1 MAQILLPELGEGIKS
16 VEISDV
22 SIKVGDNISIDDIL
36 IVVETDKA
44 SMEIPATEAGEVEN
58 VHVSAGDTLSPGEP
72 IVTLTGDVASTK
84 KNEEIIEE
92 VPTEVVQQ
100 EINETPPDSPVS
112 LPSTEA
118 STTTGGGST
127 SASPSVRRFARELGC
142 NLSDISGTGAKDRI
156 TKEDVE
162 NFIKEALQRPQ
173 TQNIIQEA
181 QLSPPPKPE
190 INFGQ
195 WGDVSRIK
203 LNKIKRVTGDRLQE
217 AWQTIPHVTQFD
229 KADITELDKIRKSL
243 KTMNIDPNIKVS
255 HLPFFMKAVVKILQT
270 MPEFNSSLSNDGKE
284 LILKSYINIGVA
296 VDTPNGLVVPVI
308 KNVNKK
314 SLKQLTREL
323 SQLSEKA
330 RLGKLLPAEMQ
341 GGCFTIS
348 SLGGVGGT
356 YFTPIINPPEVA
368 IMGISRMEIEPVFT
382 NKKFVP
388 RKMLPFSLSYDH
400 RVIDGVTAVKF
411 TRSFAAILEELNSL
425 S

>member
-1 MAQILLPELGEGIKS
+1 MAQILLPELGEGITS

-22 SIKVGDNISIDDIL
+22 SIKVGDNLSIDDIL

-44 SMEIPATEAGEVEN
+44 SMEIPCTEAGEVSI
-58 VHVSAGDTLSPGEP
+58 VHVSSGETLSPGEP
-72 IVTLTGDVASTK
+72 IVTLSGEASSIEKNVDVEESPV
-84 KNEEIIEE
+84 EVIQQEIIET
-92 VPTEVVQQ
+92 PQ
-100 EINETPPDSPVS
+100 TPPTSAEQS
-112 LPSTEA
+112 ESTRE
-118 STTTGGGST
+118 SNGGST

-142 NLSDISGTGAKDRI
+142 NLTDVSGTGPKGRI
-156 TKEDVE
+156 TKEDIE
-162 NFIKEALQRPQ
+162 NYIKMVLQQPPI
-173 TQNIIQEA
+173 QNIIQDVQA
-181 QLSPPPKPE
+181 ATPPKPE
-190 INFGQ
+190 IDFTQ
-195 WGDVSRIK
+195 WGDISRIK

-229 KADITELDKIRKSL
+229 KADITELEKIRKSL
-243 KTMNIDPNIKVS
+243 KALNRNKNIKVS
-255 HLPFFMKAVVKILQT
+255 HLPFFMKAIVKILQN

-284 LILKSYINIGVA
+284 LILKTYINIGVA

-308 KNVNKK
+308 KDVDKK
-314 SLKQLTREL
+314 SLKQLTIEL

-330 RLGKLLPAEMQ
+330 RLGKLLPTEMQ

-368 IMGISRMEIEPVFT
+368 ILGISRMMIEPVFT

-411 TRSFAAILEELNSL
+411 TRAFATILEDL
-425 S
+425 SILT

>member
-1 MAQILLPELGEGIKS
+1 MAQILLPELGEGITS

-22 SIKVGDNISIDDIL
+22 SIKVGDNLSIDDIL

-44 SMEIPATEAGEVEN
+44 SMEIPCTEAGEVSI
-58 VHVSAGDTLSPGEP
+58 VHVSSGETLSPGEP
-72 IVTLTGDVASTK
+72 IVTLSGEAASIEKNVDVEKSPV
-84 KNEEIIEE
+84 EVIQQEIIET
-92 VPTEVVQQ
+92 PQ
-100 EINETPPDSPVS
+100 TPPTSAEQS
-112 LPSTEA
+112 ESTRE
-118 STTTGGGST
+118 SNGGST
-127 SASPSVRRFARELGC
+127 LASPSVRRFARELGC
-142 NLSDISGTGAKDRI
+142 NLTDVSGTGPKGRI
-156 TKEDVE
+156 TKEDIE
-162 NFIKEALQRPQ
+162 NYIKMVLQQPPI
-173 TQNIIQEA
+173 QNIIQDVQA
-181 QLSPPPKPE
+181 ATPPKPE
-190 INFGQ
+190 IDFTQ
-195 WGDVSRIK
+195 WGDISRIK

-229 KADITELDKIRKSL
+229 KADITELEKIRKSL
-243 KTMNIDPNIKVS
+243 KALNRNKNIKVS
-255 HLPFFMKAVVKILQT
+255 HLPFFMKTIVKILQN

-284 LILKSYINIGVA
+284 LILKTYINIGVA

-308 KNVNKK
+308 KDVDKK
-314 SLKQLTREL
+314 SLKQLTIGL

-330 RLGKLLPAEMQ
+330 RLGKLLPTEMQ

-368 IMGISRMEIEPVFT
+368 ILGISRMMIESIFT

-411 TRSFAAILEELNSL
+411 TRAFATILKNL
-425 S
+425 SILT

>member
-1 MAQILLPELGEGIKS
+1 MAQILLPELGEGITS

-22 SIKVGDNISIDDIL
+22 SIKVGDNLSIDDIL

-44 SMEIPATEAGEVEN
+44 SMEIPCTEAGEVSI
-58 VHVSAGDTLSPGEP
+58 VHVSSGDTLSPGEP
-72 IVTLTGDVASTK
+72 IVTLSGEASSIEKNVDVEESPV
-84 KNEEIIEE
+84 EVIQQEIIET
-92 VPTEVVQQ
+92 PQ
-100 EINETPPDSPVS
+100 TPPTSAEQS
-112 LPSTEA
+112 ESTRE
-118 STTTGGGST
+118 SNGGST

-142 NLSDISGTGAKDRI
+142 NLTDVSGTGPKGRI
-156 TKEDVE
+156 TKEDIE
-162 NFIKEALQRPQ
+162 NYIKMVLQQPPI
-173 TQNIIQEA
+173 QNIIQDVQA
-181 QLSPPPKPE
+181 ATPPKPE
-190 INFGQ
+190 IDFTQ
-195 WGDVSRIK
+195 WGDISRIK

-229 KADITELDKIRKSL
+229 KADITKLDKIRKSL
-243 KTMNIDPNIKVS
+243 KALNRNKNIRVS
-255 HLPFFMKAVVKILQT
+255 HLPFFMKAIVKILQN

-284 LILKSYINIGVA
+284 LILKTYINIGVA

-308 KNVNKK
+308 KDVDKK
-314 SLKQLTREL
+314 SLKQLTIEL

-330 RLGKLLPAEMQ
+330 RLGKLLPTEMQ

-368 IMGISRMEIEPVFT
+368 ILGISRMMIEPIFT

-411 TRSFAAILEELNSL
+411 TRAFATILEDL
-425 S
+425 SILT

>member
-1 MAQILLPELGEGIKS
+1 MTQILLPELGEGITS
-16 VEISDV
+16 VEISDISV
-22 SIKVGDNISIDDIL
+22 KIGDNLSIDDIL
-36 IVVETDKA
+36 IVVETDKT
-44 SMEIPATEAGEVEN
+44 SMEIPTTEAGEVST
-58 VHVSAGDTLSPGEP
+58 VHISKGDTLSPGEP
-72 IVTLTGDVASTK
+72 IVTLSGETSLTET
-84 KNEEIIEE
+84 NEEVEE
-92 VPTEVVQQ
+92 PTTEVVQQ
-100 EINETPPDSPVS
+100 EVIETPTAPPVS
-112 LPSTEA
+112 SAQVETPTVG
-118 STTTGGGST
+118 GGGST

-142 NLSDISGTGAKDRI
+142 NLGNVSGTGPKDRI

-162 NFIKEALQRPQ
+162 NYIKEALQRPES
-173 TQNIIQEA
+173 QNIIQDIRPT
-181 QLSPPPKPE
+181 SPLRPE
-190 INFGQ
+190 INFSQ

-203 LNKIKRVTGDRLQE
+203 LNKIKRITGSRLQE
-217 AWQTIPHVTQFD
+217 GWQTIPHVTQFD

-243 KTMNIDPNIKVS
+243 KALNRDKNIKVS
-255 HLPFFMKAVVKILQT
+255 HLPFFMKAVVKILQM

-308 KNVNKK
+308 KDVNKK
-314 SLKQLTREL
+314 SLKQLTLEL
-323 SQLSEKA
+323 SQLSAKA

-348 SLGGVGGT
+348 SLGGVGGI

-368 IMGISRMEIEPVFT
+368 IMGISRMTIEPVFT
-382 NKKFVP
+382 NKKFLP

-411 TRSFAAILEELNSL
+411 TRAFATILEELNSL

>member
-1 MAQILLPELGEGIKS
+1 MENYIK
-16 VEISDV
+16 
-22 SIKVGDNISIDDIL
+22 K
-36 IVVETDKA
+36 
-44 SMEIPATEAGEVEN
+44 
-58 VHVSAGDTLSPGEP
+58 
-72 IVTLTGDVASTK
+72 
-84 KNEEIIEE
+84 
-92 VPTEVVQQ
+92 
-100 EINETPPDSPVS
+100 
-112 LPSTEA
+112 
-118 STTTGGGST
+118 
-127 SASPSVRRFARELGC
+127 
-142 NLSDISGTGAKDRI
+142 
-156 TKEDVE
+156 
-162 NFIKEALQRPQ
+162 ALQRPE
-173 TQNIIQEA
+173 TQNIIQED
-181 QLSPPPKPE
+181 QPTSPLKPE
-190 INFGQ
+190 INFSQ

-203 LNKIKRVTGDRLQE
+203 LNNIKHVTGDRLQE

-243 KTMNIDPNIKVS
+243 KAFNRNKNIKVS

-270 MPEFNSSLSNDGKE
+270 IPEFNSSLSNDGKE

-308 KNVNKK
+308 KDVNKK
-314 SLKQLTREL
+314 SLKQLTLEL
-323 SQLSEKA
+323 SELSEKA

-341 GGCFTIS
+341 GGSFTIS

-368 IMGISRMEIEPVFT
+368 IMGISRMIIEPVFT

-411 TRSFAAILEELNSL
+411 TRAFAAILEDLNAL

>member
-1 MAQILLPELGEGIKS
+1 MTQILLPELGEGITS
-16 VEISDV
+16 VEISDISV
-22 SIKVGDNISIDDIL
+22 KIGDNLSIDDIL
-36 IVVETDKA
+36 IVVETDKT
-44 SMEIPATEAGEVEN
+44 SMEIPTTEAGEVST
-58 VHVSAGDTLSPGEP
+58 VHISKGDTLSPGEP
-72 IVTLTGDVASTK
+72 IVTLSGETSLTET
-84 KNEEIIEE
+84 NEEVEE
-92 VPTEVVQQ
+92 PTTEVVQQ
-100 EINETPPDSPVS
+100 EVIETPTAPPVS
-112 LPSTEA
+112 SAQVETPTVG
-118 STTTGGGST
+118 GGGST

-142 NLSDISGTGAKDRI
+142 NLGDVSGTGPKDRI

-162 NFIKEALQRPQ
+162 NYIKEALQRPES
-173 TQNIIQEA
+173 QNIIQDIRPT
-181 QLSPPPKPE
+181 SPLKPE
-190 INFGQ
+190 INFSQ

-203 LNKIKRVTGDRLQE
+203 LNKIKRITGSRLQE
-217 AWQTIPHVTQFD
+217 GWQTIPHVTQFD

-243 KTMNIDPNIKVS
+243 KALNRDKNIKVS
-255 HLPFFMKAVVKILQT
+255 HLPFFMKAVVKILQM

-308 KNVNKK
+308 KDVNKK
-314 SLKQLTREL
+314 SLKQLTLEL
-323 SQLSEKA
+323 SQLSAKA

-348 SLGGVGGT
+348 SLGGVGGI

-368 IMGISRMEIEPVFT
+368 IMGISRMTIEPVFT
-382 NKKFVP
+382 NKKFLP

-411 TRSFAAILEELNSL
+411 TRAFATILEELNSL

>member
-1 MAQILLPELGEGIKS
+1 MAQILLPELGEGITS

-22 SIKVGDNISIDDIL
+22 SVKVGDNLSIDDIL
-36 IVVETDKA
+36 IVVETDKT
-44 SMEIPATEAGEVEN
+44 SMEIPTTEAGQVSI
-58 VHVSAGDTLSPGEP
+58 VHISTGGSLSPGEP
-72 IVTLTGDVASTK
+72 IVTLSGEASSAETNK
-84 KNEEIIEE
+84 KVEE
-92 VPTEVVQQ
+92 PSAEVVQQ
-100 EINETPPDSPVS
+100 EIIETPTAPPVS
-112 LPSTEA
+112 SAQVETPTVG
-118 STTTGGGST
+118 GGGST

-142 NLSDISGTGAKDRI
+142 NLDVVSGTGPKGRI

-162 NFIKEALQRPQ
+162 NYIKEALQRPQ
-173 TQNIIQEA
+173 IKNIIQEV
-181 QLSPPPKPE
+181 QPTPPPKPE
-190 INFGQ
+190 IDFTK
-195 WGDVSRIK
+195 WGSVSQLK
-203 LNKIKRVTGDRLQE
+203 LNKIKRVTGERLQE

-229 KADITELDKIRKSL
+229 KADITELDKIRTSL
-243 KTMNIDPNIKVS
+243 KTINKDKNIKVS
-255 HLPFFMKAVVKILQT
+255 HLPFFMKAVVKILQI

-308 KNVNKK
+308 KDVNKK
-314 SLKQLTREL
+314 SLKQLTLEL
-323 SQLSEKA
+323 SELSEKA

-368 IMGISRMEIEPVFT
+368 IMGISRIIIEPVFT
-382 NKKFVP
+382 DKKFLP

-411 TRSFAAILEELNSL
+411 TRAFSTILEELNSL

>member
-1 MAQILLPELGEGIKS
+1 MAQILLPELGEGITS

-22 SIKVGDNISIDDIL
+22 SIKVGDNLSIDDIL

-44 SMEIPATEAGEVEN
+44 SMEIPCTEAGEVSI
-58 VHVSAGDTLSPGEP
+58 VHVSSGDTLSPGEP
-72 IVTLTGDVASTK
+72 IVTLSGEASSIEKNVDVEESPV
-84 KNEEIIEE
+84 EVIQQEIIET
-92 VPTEVVQQ
+92 PQ
-100 EINETPPDSPVS
+100 TPPTSAEQS
-112 LPSTEA
+112 ESTRE
-118 STTTGGGST
+118 SNGVST

-142 NLSDISGTGAKDRI
+142 NLTDVSGTGPKGRI
-156 TKEDVE
+156 TKEDIE
-162 NFIKEALQRPQ
+162 NYIKMVLQQPPI
-173 TQNIIQEA
+173 QNIIQDVQA
-181 QLSPPPKPE
+181 ATPPKPE
-190 INFGQ
+190 IDFTQ
-195 WGDVSRIK
+195 WGDISRIK

-229 KADITELDKIRKSL
+229 KADITELEKIRKSL
-243 KTMNIDPNIKVS
+243 KALNRNKNIKVS
-255 HLPFFMKAVVKILQT
+255 HLPFFMKAIVKILQN

-284 LILKSYINIGVA
+284 LILKTYINIGVA

-308 KNVNKK
+308 KDVDKK
-314 SLKQLTREL
+314 SLKQLTIEL

-330 RLGKLLPAEMQ
+330 RLGKLLPTEMQ

-368 IMGISRMEIEPVFT
+368 IMGISRMMIEPVFT
-382 NKKFVP
+382 NRKFVP

-411 TRSFAAILEELNSL
+411 TRAFATILEDL
-425 S
+425 SILA

>member
-1 MAQILLPELGEGIKS
+1 MAQILLPELGEGITS

-22 SIKVGDNISIDDIL
+22 SIKVGDNLSIDDIL

-44 SMEIPATEAGEVEN
+44 SMEIPCTEAGEVSI
-58 VHVSAGDTLSPGEP
+58 VHVSSGDTLSPGEP
-72 IVTLTGDVASTK
+72 IVTLSGKASSIEKNVDVEESPV
-84 KNEEIIEE
+84 EVIQQEIIET
-92 VPTEVVQQ
+92 PQ
-100 EINETPPDSPVS
+100 TPPTSAEQSKSTRDSN
-112 LPSTEA
+112 
-118 STTTGGGST
+118 GGST

-142 NLSDISGTGAKDRI
+142 NLTDVSGTGPKGRI
-156 TKEDVE
+156 TKEDIE
-162 NFIKEALQRPQ
+162 NYIKMVLQQPPI
-173 TQNIIQEA
+173 QNIIQDVQA
-181 QLSPPPKPE
+181 ATPPKPE
-190 INFGQ
+190 IDFTQ
-195 WGDVSRIK
+195 WGDISRIK

-229 KADITELDKIRKSL
+229 KADITELEKIRKSL
-243 KTMNIDPNIKVS
+243 KALNRNKNIKVS
-255 HLPFFMKAVVKILQT
+255 HLPFFMKAIVKILQN

-284 LILKSYINIGVA
+284 LILKTYINIGVA
-296 VDTPNGLVVPVI
+296 VDTPNGLVVPII
-308 KNVNKK
+308 KDVDKK
-314 SLKQLTREL
+314 SLKQLTIEL

-330 RLGKLLPAEMQ
+330 RLGKLLPTEMQ

-368 IMGISRMEIEPVFT
+368 ILGISRMMIEPVFT

-411 TRSFAAILEELNSL
+411 TRAFATILEDL
-425 S
+425 SILT

>member
-1 MAQILLPELGEGIKS
+1 MTQILLPELGEGITS

-22 SIKVGDNISIDDIL
+22 SVKVGDNLSIDDIL
-36 IVVETDKA
+36 IVVETDKT
-44 SMEIPATEAGEVEN
+44 SMEIPTTEAGQVSI
-58 VHVSAGDTLSPGEP
+58 VHISTGGSLSPGEP
-72 IVTLTGDVASTK
+72 IVTLSGEASSTETNK
-84 KNEEIIEE
+84 KVEE
-92 VPTEVVQQ
+92 PSTEVVQQ
-100 EINETPPDSPVS
+100 EVIEMPTAPPVSSAQVETPTVG
-112 LPSTEA
+112 
-118 STTTGGGST
+118 GGGST

-142 NLSDISGTGAKDRI
+142 NLDVVSGTGPKGRI

-162 NFIKEALQRPQ
+162 NYIKEALQRPQ
-173 TQNIIQEA
+173 IKNIIQEV
-181 QLSPPPKPE
+181 QPTPPPKPE
-190 INFGQ
+190 IDFTK
-195 WGDVSRIK
+195 WGSVSQLK
-203 LNKIKRVTGDRLQE
+203 LNKIKRVTGERLQE

-229 KADITELDKIRKSL
+229 KADITELDKIRTSL
-243 KTMNIDPNIKVS
+243 KTINKDKNIKVS
-255 HLPFFMKAVVKILQT
+255 HLPFFMKAVVKILQI

-308 KNVNKK
+308 KDVNKK
-314 SLKQLTREL
+314 SLKQLTLEL
-323 SQLSEKA
+323 SELSEKA

-368 IMGISRMEIEPVFT
+368 IMGISRIIIEPVFT
-382 NKKFVP
+382 DKKFLP

-411 TRSFAAILEELNSL
+411 TRAFATILEELNSL

>member
-1 MAQILLPELGEGIKS
+1 MTQILLPELGEGITS
-16 VEISDV
+16 VEISDISV
-22 SIKVGDNISIDDIL
+22 KIGDNLSIDDIL
-36 IVVETDKA
+36 IVVETDKT
-44 SMEIPATEAGEVEN
+44 SMEIPTTEAGEVST
-58 VHVSAGDTLSPGEP
+58 VHISKGDTLSPGEP
-72 IVTLTGDVASTK
+72 IVTLSGETSLTET
-84 KNEEIIEE
+84 NEEVEE
-92 VPTEVVQQ
+92 PTTEVVQQ
-100 EINETPPDSPVS
+100 EVIETPTAPPVS
-112 LPSTEA
+112 SAQVETPTVG
-118 STTTGGGST
+118 GGGST

-142 NLSDISGTGAKDRI
+142 NLGDVSGTGPKDRI

-162 NFIKEALQRPQ
+162 NYIKEALQRPES
-173 TQNIIQEA
+173 QNIIQDIRPT
-181 QLSPPPKPE
+181 SPLKPE
-190 INFGQ
+190 INFSQ

-203 LNKIKRVTGDRLQE
+203 LNKIKRITGSRLQE
-217 AWQTIPHVTQFD
+217 GWQTIPHVTQFD

-243 KTMNIDPNIKVS
+243 KALNRDKNIKVS
-255 HLPFFMKAVVKILQT
+255 HLPFFMKAVVKILQM

-308 KNVNKK
+308 KDVNKK
-314 SLKQLTREL
+314 SLKQLTLEL
-323 SQLSEKA
+323 SKLSEKA

-348 SLGGVGGT
+348 SLGGVGGI

-368 IMGISRMEIEPVFT
+368 IMGISRMTIEPVFT
-382 NKKFVP
+382 NKKFLP

-411 TRSFAAILEELNSL
+411 TRAFATILEELNSL

>member
-1 MAQILLPELGEGIKS
+1 MAQILLPELGEGITS

-22 SIKVGDNISIDDIL
+22 SIKVGDNLSIDDIL

-44 SMEIPATEAGEVEN
+44 SMEIPCTEAGEVSI
-58 VHVSAGDTLSPGEP
+58 VHVSSGDTLSPGEP
-72 IVTLTGDVASTK
+72 IVTLSGEASSIEKNVDVEESPV
-84 KNEEIIEE
+84 EVIQQEIIET
-92 VPTEVVQQ
+92 PQ
-100 EINETPPDSPVS
+100 TPPTSAEQS
-112 LPSTEA
+112 ESTRE
-118 STTTGGGST
+118 SNGGST

-142 NLSDISGTGAKDRI
+142 NLTDVSGTGPKGRI
-156 TKEDVE
+156 TKEDIE
-162 NFIKEALQRPQ
+162 NYIKMVLQQPP
-173 TQNIIQEA
+173 TQNIIQDVQA
-181 QLSPPPKPE
+181 ATPPKPE
-190 INFGQ
+190 IDFTQ
-195 WGDVSRIK
+195 WGDISRVK
-203 LNKIKRVTGDRLQE
+203 LNKIKRVTGERLQE

-243 KTMNIDPNIKVS
+243 KALNRNKNIKVS
-255 HLPFFMKAVVKILQT
+255 HLPFFMKAIVKILQN

-284 LILKSYINIGVA
+284 LILKTYINIGVA

-308 KNVNKK
+308 KDVDKK
-314 SLKQLTREL
+314 SLKQLTIEL

-330 RLGKLLPAEMQ
+330 RLGKLLPTEMQ

-368 IMGISRMEIEPVFT
+368 ILGISRMMIEPVFT

-411 TRSFAAILEELNSL
+411 TRAFATILEDL
-425 S
+425 SILT

>member
-1 MAQILLPELGEGIKS
+1 MAQILLPELGEGISS

-22 SIKVGDNISIDDIL
+22 SVKVGDNISVDDIL

-44 SMEIPATEAGEVEN
+44 SMEIPATEAGEISI
-58 VHVSAGDTLSPGEP
+58 VHITTGDTLSPGEA
-72 IVTLTGDVASTK
+72 IVTLTGEATITETNDDT
-84 KNEEIIEE
+84 EEP
-92 VPTEVVQQ
+92 PTEVVQK
-100 EINETPPDSPVS
+100 EATETPQVPPVSTEPIESPV
-112 LPSTEA
+112 LA
-118 STTTGGGST
+118 NAGST

-142 NLSDISGTGAKDRI
+142 NLSDVSGTGIKGRI

-162 NFIKEALQRPQ
+162 SYIKKALQQPQ
-173 TQNIIQEA
+173 TQNIIQEVQSTPA
-181 QLSPPPKPE
+181 QKPE
-190 INFGQ
+190 IDFTQ
-195 WGDVSRIK
+195 WGGVSRIK

-243 KTMNIDPNIKVS
+243 KAMNTDKNIKVS

-284 LILKSYINIGVA
+284 LILKSFINIGVA

-308 KNVNKK
+308 KDVDKK
-314 SLKQLTREL
+314 SLKQLTLEL
-323 SQLSEKA
+323 SKISEKA

-368 IMGISRMEIEPVFT
+368 IMGISRMMIEPVFI

-411 TRSFAAILEELNSL
+411 TRAFATILEDLNSL
-425 S
+425 T

>member
-1 MAQILLPELGEGIKS
+1 MAQILLPELGEGITS

-22 SIKVGDNISIDDIL
+22 SIKVGDNLSIDDIL

-44 SMEIPATEAGEVEN
+44 SMEIPCTEAGEVSI
-58 VHVSAGDTLSPGEP
+58 VHVSSGDTLSPGEP
-72 IVTLTGDVASTK
+72 IVTLSGEASSIEKNVDVEESPV
-84 KNEEIIEE
+84 EVIQQEIIET
-92 VPTEVVQQ
+92 PQ
-100 EINETPPDSPVS
+100 TPPTSAEQS
-112 LPSTEA
+112 ESTRE
-118 STTTGGGST
+118 SNGGST

-142 NLSDISGTGAKDRI
+142 NLTDVSGTGPKGRI
-156 TKEDVE
+156 TKEDIE
-162 NFIKEALQRPQ
+162 NYIKMVLQQPP
-173 TQNIIQEA
+173 TQNIIQDVQA
-181 QLSPPPKPE
+181 ATPPKSE
-190 INFGQ
+190 IDFTQ
-195 WGDVSRIK
+195 WGDISRIK

-229 KADITELDKIRKSL
+229 KADITKLDKIRKSL
-243 KTMNIDPNIKVS
+243 KALNRNKNIRVS
-255 HLPFFMKAVVKILQT
+255 HLPFFMKAIVKILQN

-284 LILKSYINIGVA
+284 LILKTYINIGVA

-308 KNVNKK
+308 KDVDKK
-314 SLKQLTREL
+314 SLKQLTIEL

-330 RLGKLLPAEMQ
+330 RLGKLLPTEMQ

-368 IMGISRMEIEPVFT
+368 ILGISRMMIEPIFT

-411 TRSFAAILEELNSL
+411 TRAFATILEDL
-425 S
+425 SILT

>member
-1 MAQILLPELGEGIKS
+1 MVREDLQP
-16 VEISDV
+16 
-22 SIKVGDNISIDDIL
+22 
-36 IVVETDKA
+36 
-44 SMEIPATEAGEVEN
+44 
-58 VHVSAGDTLSPGEP
+58 
-72 IVTLTGDVASTK
+72 TK
-84 KNEEIIEE
+84 
-92 VPTEVVQQ
+92 VVQQ
-100 EINETPPDSPVS
+100 EVIETPPTPPVS
-112 LPSTEA
+112 SAQVEA
-118 STTTGGGST
+118 PTGGGGDST

-142 NLSDISGTGAKDRI
+142 NLRLVSGTGPKDRI

-162 NFIKEALQRPQ
+162 NYIKEALQQPQ
-173 TQNIIQEA
+173 TQNIIQEV
-181 QLSPPPKPE
+181 QPSLQQKPE
-190 INFGQ
+190 IDFTK

-203 LNKIKRVTGDRLQE
+203 LNKIKRVTGERLQE

-243 KTMNIDPNIKVS
+243 KALNKNKNIKVS
-255 HLPFFMKAVVKILQT
+255 HLPFFMKAIVKNLQM

-308 KNVNKK
+308 KDVDKK
-314 SLKQLTREL
+314 SIKQLTLEL

-330 RLGKLLPAEMQ
+330 RLGKLLSAEMQ

-368 IMGISRMEIEPVFT
+368 IMGISRMAIEPIFS

-400 RVIDGVTAVKF
+400 RVIDGLTAIKF
-411 TRSFAAILEELNSL
+411 TRAFATILENLNSL

>member
-1 MAQILLPELGEGIKS
+1 MAQILLPELGEGITS

-22 SIKVGDNISIDDIL
+22 SIKVGDNLSIDDIL

-44 SMEIPATEAGEVEN
+44 SMEIPCTEAGEVSI
-58 VHVSAGDTLSPGEP
+58 VHVSSGDTLSPGEP
-72 IVTLTGDVASTK
+72 IVTLSGEASSIEKNVDVEESPV
-84 KNEEIIEE
+84 EVIQQEIIET
-92 VPTEVVQQ
+92 PQ
-100 EINETPPDSPVS
+100 TPPTSAEQS
-112 LPSTEA
+112 ESTRE
-118 STTTGGGST
+118 SNGGST

-142 NLSDISGTGAKDRI
+142 NLTDVSGTGPKGRI
-156 TKEDVE
+156 TKEDIE
-162 NFIKEALQRPQ
+162 NYIKMVLQQPPI
-173 TQNIIQEA
+173 QNIIQDVQA
-181 QLSPPPKPE
+181 ATPPKPE
-190 INFGQ
+190 IDFTQ
-195 WGDVSRIK
+195 WGDISRIK

-229 KADITELDKIRKSL
+229 KADITKLDKIRKSL
-243 KTMNIDPNIKVS
+243 KALNRNKNIRVS
-255 HLPFFMKAVVKILQT
+255 HLPFFMKAIVKILQN

-284 LILKSYINIGVA
+284 LILKTYINIGVA

-308 KNVNKK
+308 KDVDKK
-314 SLKQLTREL
+314 SLKQLTIEL

-330 RLGKLLPAEMQ
+330 RLGKLLPTEMQ

-368 IMGISRMEIEPVFT
+368 IMGISRMMIEPIFT

-411 TRSFAAILEELNSL
+411 TRAFATILEDL
-425 S
+425 SILT

>member
-1 MAQILLPELGEGIKS
+1 MAQILLPELGEGITS

-22 SIKVGDNISIDDIL
+22 SIKVGDNLSIDDIL

-44 SMEIPATEAGEVEN
+44 SMEIPCTEAGEVSI
-58 VHVSAGDTLSPGEP
+58 VHVSSGDTLSPGEP
-72 IVTLTGDVASTK
+72 IVTLSGEASSIEKNVDVEESPV
-84 KNEEIIEE
+84 EVIQQEIIET
-92 VPTEVVQQ
+92 PQ
-100 EINETPPDSPVS
+100 TPPT
-112 LPSTEA
+112 STEQSE
-118 STTTGGGST
+118 STRESNGGST

-142 NLSDISGTGAKDRI
+142 NLTDISGTGPKGRI
-156 TKEDVE
+156 TKEDIE
-162 NFIKEALQRPQ
+162 NYIKMVLQQPPI
-173 TQNIIQEA
+173 QNIIQDVQA
-181 QLSPPPKPE
+181 ATPPKPE
-190 INFGQ
+190 IDFTQ
-195 WGDVSRIK
+195 WGDISRIK

-229 KADITELDKIRKSL
+229 KADITELDKIQKSL
-243 KTMNIDPNIKVS
+243 KALNRNKNIKVS
-255 HLPFFMKAVVKILQT
+255 HLPFFMKAIVKILQN

-284 LILKSYINIGVA
+284 LILKTYINIGVA

-308 KNVNKK
+308 KDVDKK
-314 SLKQLTREL
+314 SLKQLSIEL

-330 RLGKLLPAEMQ
+330 RLGKLLPTEMQ

-368 IMGISRMEIEPVFT
+368 ILGISRMMIEPVFT

-411 TRSFAAILEELNSL
+411 TRAFATILEDL
-425 S
+425 SILT

>member
-1 MAQILLPELGEGIKS
+1 MAQILLPELGEGITS

-22 SIKVGDNISIDDIL
+22 SIKVGDNLSIDDIL

-44 SMEIPATEAGEVEN
+44 SMEIPCTEAGEVSI
-58 VHVSAGDTLSPGEP
+58 VHVSSGDTLSPGEP
-72 IVTLTGDVASTK
+72 IVTLSGEASSIEKNVDVEESPV
-84 KNEEIIEE
+84 EVIQQEIIET
-92 VPTEVVQQ
+92 PQ
-100 EINETPPDSPVS
+100 TPPTSAEQS
-112 LPSTEA
+112 ESTRE
-118 STTTGGGST
+118 SNGGST

-142 NLSDISGTGAKDRI
+142 NLTDVSGTGPKGRI
-156 TKEDVE
+156 TKEDIE
-162 NFIKEALQRPQ
+162 NYIKMVLQQPPI
-173 TQNIIQEA
+173 QNIIQDVQA
-181 QLSPPPKPE
+181 ATPPKPE
-190 INFGQ
+190 IDFTQ
-195 WGDVSRIK
+195 WGDISRIK

-229 KADITELDKIRKSL
+229 KADITKLDKIRKSL
-243 KTMNIDPNIKVS
+243 KALNRNKNIRVS
-255 HLPFFMKAVVKILQT
+255 HLPFFMKAIVKILQN

-284 LILKSYINIGVA
+284 LILKTYINIGVA

-308 KNVNKK
+308 KDVDKK
-314 SLKQLTREL
+314 SLKQLTIEL

-330 RLGKLLPAEMQ
+330 RLGKLLPTEMQ

-356 YFTPIINPPEVA
+356 YFTPIINPAEVA
-368 IMGISRMEIEPVFT
+368 ILGISRMMIEPIFT

-411 TRSFAAILEELNSL
+411 TRAFATILEDL
-425 S
+425 SILT

>member
-1 MAQILLPELGEGIKS
+1 MTQILLPELGEGITS
-16 VEISDV
+16 VEISDITV
-22 SIKVGDNISIDDIL
+22 KVGDNISIDDIL

-44 SMEIPATEAGEVEN
+44 SMEIPTTEAGEVST
-58 VHVSAGDTLSPGEP
+58 VHVLKGDTINPGEA
-72 IVTLTGDVASTK
+72 IITISEKGDTAEIDK
-84 KNEEIIEE
+84 KVIKDITDDIIPEEAVERPNEKSDISES
-92 VPTEVVQQ
+92 
-100 EINETPPDSPVS
+100 INPS
-112 LPSTEA
+112 LNKSGI
-118 STTTGGGST
+118 SK

-142 NLSDISGTGAKDRI
+142 NLEDILGTGSKGRI

-162 NFIKEALQRPQ
+162 NYIKAILQRPA
-173 TQNIIQEA
+173 TQNTIPETA
-181 QLSPPPKPE
+181 PAPPLKPE
-190 INFGQ
+190 IDFAQ
-195 WGDVSRIK
+195 WGDVSRVK
-203 LNKIKRVTGDRLQE
+203 LNKIKLITGSRLQE
-217 AWQTIPHVTQFD
+217 AWQNIPHVSQFD

-243 KTMNIDPNIKVS
+243 KTLNRDKNIKVS

-284 LILKSYINIGVA
+284 LIVKSYFNIGVA
-296 VDTPNGLVVPVI
+296 VDTPNGLLVPVI
-308 KNVNKK
+308 KDVNTK
-314 SLKQLTREL
+314 SLKQLTLEL
-323 SQLSEKA
+323 SELSERA
-330 RLGKLLPAEMQ
+330 RLGKLLPMELQ

-368 IMGISRMEIEPVFT
+368 IMGISRMIIEPVFT

-411 TRSFAAILEELNSL
+411 TRAFASILENLNTL

>member
-1 MAQILLPELGEGIKS
+1 MAQILLPELGEGITS

-22 SIKVGDNISIDDIL
+22 SIKVGDNLSIDDIL

-44 SMEIPATEAGEVEN
+44 SMEIPCTEAGEVSI
-58 VHVSAGDTLSPGEP
+58 VHVSSGDTLSPGEP
-72 IVTLTGDVASTK
+72 IVTLSGEASSIEKNVDVEESPV
-84 KNEEIIEE
+84 EVIQQEIIET
-92 VPTEVVQQ
+92 PQ
-100 EINETPPDSPVS
+100 TPPTSAEQS
-112 LPSTEA
+112 ESTRE
-118 STTTGGGST
+118 SNGGST

-142 NLSDISGTGAKDRI
+142 NLTDVSGTGPKGRI
-156 TKEDVE
+156 TKEDIE
-162 NFIKEALQRPQ
+162 NYIKMVLQQPPI
-173 TQNIIQEA
+173 QNIIQDVQA
-181 QLSPPPKPE
+181 ATPPKPE
-190 INFGQ
+190 IDFTQ
-195 WGDVSRIK
+195 WGDISRIK

-243 KTMNIDPNIKVS
+243 KALNRNKNIKVS
-255 HLPFFMKAVVKILQT
+255 HLPFFMKAIVKILQN

-284 LILKSYINIGVA
+284 LILKTYINIGVA

-308 KNVNKK
+308 KDVDKK
-314 SLKQLTREL
+314 SLKQLTIEL

-330 RLGKLLPAEMQ
+330 RLGKLLPTEMQ

-368 IMGISRMEIEPVFT
+368 ILGISRMMIEPVFT

-411 TRSFAAILEELNSL
+411 TRAFATILEDL
-425 S
+425 SILT

>member
-1 MAQILLPELGEGIKS
+1 MSQILLPELGEGIAS

-22 SIKVGDNISIDDIL
+22 TVKVGDNISIDDIL
-36 IVVETDKA
+36 IVVETDKT
-44 SMEIPATEAGEVEN
+44 SMEIPTTEAGEVSI
-58 VHVSAGDTLSPGEP
+58 VHISTGDSLSPGEP
-72 IVTLTGDVASTK
+72 IVTLSREASSTET
-84 KNEEIIEE
+84 NEEVEE
-92 VPTEVVQQ
+92 PSTEVVQQ
-100 EINETPPDSPVS
+100 EHIETPTDPPILSAQLETPTVG
-112 LPSTEA
+112 
-118 STTTGGGST
+118 GGGST

-142 NLSDISGTGAKDRI
+142 NLDVVSGTGPKGRI

-162 NFIKEALQRPQ
+162 NYIKEALQRPQ
-173 TQNIIQEA
+173 IRNIIQEV
-181 QLSPPPKPE
+181 QPTPPPKPD
-190 INFGQ
+190 IDFTK
-195 WGDVSRIK
+195 WGSVSQIK
-203 LNKIKRVTGDRLQE
+203 LNKIKRVTGERLQE

-243 KTMNIDPNIKVS
+243 KAINKDKNIKVS
-255 HLPFFMKAVVKILQT
+255 HLPFFMKAVVKILQM

-308 KNVNKK
+308 KDVDKK
-314 SLKQLTREL
+314 SIKQLTLEL

-330 RLGKLLPAEMQ
+330 RLRKLLPTEMQ

-368 IMGISRMEIEPVFT
+368 IMGISRMTIEPVFT
-382 NKKFVP
+382 NKKFLP

-411 TRSFAAILEELNSL
+411 TRAFATILEEVNSL

>member
-1 MAQILLPELGEGIKS
+1 MAQILLPELGEGITS

-22 SIKVGDNISIDDIL
+22 SIKVGDNLSIDDIL

-44 SMEIPATEAGEVEN
+44 SMEIPCTEAGEVSI
-58 VHVSAGDTLSPGEP
+58 VHVSSGDTLSPGEP
-72 IVTLTGDVASTK
+72 IVTLSGEASSIEKNVDVEESPV
-84 KNEEIIEE
+84 EVIQQEIIET
-92 VPTEVVQQ
+92 PQ
-100 EINETPPDSPVS
+100 TPPTSAEQS
-112 LPSTEA
+112 ESTRE
-118 STTTGGGST
+118 SNGGST

-142 NLSDISGTGAKDRI
+142 NLTDVSGTGPKGRI
-156 TKEDVE
+156 TKEDIE
-162 NFIKEALQRPQ
+162 NYIKMVLQQPPI
-173 TQNIIQEA
+173 QNIIQDVQA
-181 QLSPPPKPE
+181 ATPPKPE
-190 INFGQ
+190 IDFTQ
-195 WGDVSRIK
+195 WGDISRIK

-243 KTMNIDPNIKVS
+243 KALNRNKNIRVS
-255 HLPFFMKAVVKILQT
+255 HLPFFMKAIVKILQN

-284 LILKSYINIGVA
+284 LILKTYINIGVA

-308 KNVNKK
+308 KDVDKK
-314 SLKQLTREL
+314 SLKQLTIEL

-330 RLGKLLPAEMQ
+330 RLGKLLPTEMQ

-368 IMGISRMEIEPVFT
+368 ILGISRMMIEPIFT

-411 TRSFAAILEELNSL
+411 TRAFATILEDL
-425 S
+425 SILT

>member
-1 MAQILLPELGEGIKS
+1 MAQILLPELGEGITS

-22 SIKVGDNISIDDIL
+22 SIKVGDNLSIDDIL

-44 SMEIPATEAGEVEN
+44 SMEIPCTEAGEVSI
-58 VHVSAGDTLSPGEP
+58 VHVSSGDTLSPGEP
-72 IVTLTGDVASTK
+72 IVTLSGEASSIEKNVDVEESPV
-84 KNEEIIEE
+84 EVIQQEIIET
-92 VPTEVVQQ
+92 PQ
-100 EINETPPDSPVS
+100 TPPTSAEQSESTRDSN
-112 LPSTEA
+112 
-118 STTTGGGST
+118 GGST

-142 NLSDISGTGAKDRI
+142 NLTDVSGTGPKGRI
-156 TKEDVE
+156 TKEDIE
-162 NFIKEALQRPQ
+162 NYIKMVLQQPPI
-173 TQNIIQEA
+173 QNIIQDVQA
-181 QLSPPPKPE
+181 ATPPKPE
-190 INFGQ
+190 IDFTQ
-195 WGDVSRIK
+195 WGDISRIK

-243 KTMNIDPNIKVS
+243 KALNRNKNIKVS
-255 HLPFFMKAVVKILQT
+255 HLPFFMKAIVKILQN

-284 LILKSYINIGVA
+284 LILKTYINIGVA

-308 KNVNKK
+308 KDVDKK
-314 SLKQLTREL
+314 SLKQLTIEL

-330 RLGKLLPAEMQ
+330 RLGKLLPTEMQ

-368 IMGISRMEIEPVFT
+368 IMGISRMMIEPVFT

-411 TRSFAAILEELNSL
+411 TRAFATILEDL
-425 S
+425 SILT

>member
-1 MAQILLPELGEGIKS
+1 MAQILLPELGEGITS

-22 SIKVGDNISIDDIL
+22 SIKVGDNLSIDDIL

-44 SMEIPATEAGEVEN
+44 SMEIPCTEAGEVSI
-58 VHVSAGDTLSPGEP
+58 VHVSSGDTLSPGEP
-72 IVTLTGDVASTK
+72 IVTLSGEASSIEKNVDVEESPV
-84 KNEEIIEE
+84 EVIQQEIIET
-92 VPTEVVQQ
+92 PQ
-100 EINETPPDSPVS
+100 TPPTSAEQS
-112 LPSTEA
+112 ESTRE
-118 STTTGGGST
+118 SNGGST

-142 NLSDISGTGAKDRI
+142 NLTDVSGTGPKGRI
-156 TKEDVE
+156 TKEDIE
-162 NFIKEALQRPQ
+162 NYIKMVLQQPPI
-173 TQNIIQEA
+173 QNIIQDVQA
-181 QLSPPPKPE
+181 ATPPKPE
-190 INFGQ
+190 IDFTQ
-195 WGDVSRIK
+195 WGDISRIK

-229 KADITELDKIRKSL
+229 KADITELEKIRKSL
-243 KTMNIDPNIKVS
+243 KALNRNKNIKVS
-255 HLPFFMKAVVKILQT
+255 HLPFFMKAIVKILQN

-284 LILKSYINIGVA
+284 LILKTYINIGVA

-308 KNVNKK
+308 KDVDKK
-314 SLKQLTREL
+314 SLKQLTIEL

-330 RLGKLLPAEMQ
+330 RLGKLLPTEMQ

-368 IMGISRMEIEPVFT
+368 ILGISRMMIEPVFT

-411 TRSFAAILEELNSL
+411 TRAFATILEDL
-425 S
+425 SILT

>member
-1 MAQILLPELGEGIKS
+1 MAQILLPELGEGITS

-22 SIKVGDNISIDDIL
+22 SIKVGDNLSIDDIL

-44 SMEIPATEAGEVEN
+44 SMEIPCTEAGEVSI
-58 VHVSAGDTLSPGEP
+58 VHVSSGDTLSPGEP
-72 IVTLTGDVASTK
+72 IVTLSGEASSIEKNVDVEESPV
-84 KNEEIIEE
+84 EVIQQEIIET
-92 VPTEVVQQ
+92 PQ
-100 EINETPPDSPVS
+100 TPPTSAEQS
-112 LPSTEA
+112 ESTRE
-118 STTTGGGST
+118 SNGGST

-142 NLSDISGTGAKDRI
+142 NLTNVSGTGPKGRV
-156 TKEDVE
+156 TKED
-162 NFIKEALQRPQ
+162 IKNYIKIVLQQPPI
-173 TQNIIQEA
+173 QNIIQDVQA
-181 QLSPPPKPE
+181 ATPPKPE
-190 INFGQ
+190 IDFTQ
-195 WGDVSRIK
+195 WGDISRIK

-243 KTMNIDPNIKVS
+243 KALNRNKNIKVS
-255 HLPFFMKAVVKILQT
+255 HLPFFMKAIVKILQN

-284 LILKSYINIGVA
+284 LILKTYINIGVA

-308 KNVNKK
+308 KDVDKK
-314 SLKQLTREL
+314 SLKQLTIEL

-330 RLGKLLPAEMQ
+330 RLGKLLPTEMQ

-368 IMGISRMEIEPVFT
+368 ILGISRMMIEPIFT

-411 TRSFAAILEELNSL
+411 TRAFATILEDL
-425 S
+425 SILT

>member
-1 MAQILLPELGEGIKS
+1 MAQILLPELGEGITS

-22 SIKVGDNISIDDIL
+22 SIKVGDNLSIDDIL

-44 SMEIPATEAGEVEN
+44 SMEIPCTEAGEVSI
-58 VHVSAGDTLSPGEP
+58 VHVSSGETLSPGEP
-72 IVTLTGDVASTK
+72 IVTLSGEASSIEKNVDVEESPV
-84 KNEEIIEE
+84 EVIQQEIIET
-92 VPTEVVQQ
+92 PQ
-100 EINETPPDSPVS
+100 TPPTSAEQS
-112 LPSTEA
+112 ESTRE
-118 STTTGGGST
+118 SNGSST

-142 NLSDISGTGAKDRI
+142 NLTDVSGTGPKGRI
-156 TKEDVE
+156 TKEDIE
-162 NFIKEALQRPQ
+162 NYIKMVLQQPPI
-173 TQNIIQEA
+173 QNIIQDVQA
-181 QLSPPPKPE
+181 ATPPKPE
-190 INFGQ
+190 IDFTQ
-195 WGDVSRIK
+195 WGDISRIK

-229 KADITELDKIRKSL
+229 KADITKLDKIRKSL
-243 KTMNIDPNIKVS
+243 KTLNRNKNIKVS
-255 HLPFFMKAVVKILQT
+255 HLPFFMKAIVKILQN

-284 LILKSYINIGVA
+284 LILKTYINIGVA

-308 KNVNKK
+308 KDVDKK
-314 SLKQLTREL
+314 SLKQLSIEL

-330 RLGKLLPAEMQ
+330 RLGKLLPTEMQ

-356 YFTPIINPPEVA
+356 YFTPIINPPEVS
-368 IMGISRMEIEPVFT
+368 ILGISRMMIEPIFT

-411 TRSFAAILEELNSL
+411 TRAFATILEDL
-425 S
+425 SILT

>member
-1 MAQILLPELGEGIKS
+1 MAQILLPELGEGITS

-22 SIKVGDNISIDDIL
+22 SVKVGDNLSIDDIL
-36 IVVETDKA
+36 IVVETDKT
-44 SMEIPATEAGEVEN
+44 SMEIPTTEAGQVSI
-58 VHVSAGDTLSPGEP
+58 VHISTGGSLSPGEP
-72 IVTLTGDVASTK
+72 IVTLSGEASSTETNK
-84 KNEEIIEE
+84 KVEE
-92 VPTEVVQQ
+92 PSTEVVQQ
-100 EINETPPDSPVS
+100 EVIEMPTAPPVSSAQVETPTVG
-112 LPSTEA
+112 
-118 STTTGGGST
+118 GGGST

-142 NLSDISGTGAKDRI
+142 NLDVVSGTGPKGRI

-162 NFIKEALQRPQ
+162 NYIKEALQRPQ
-173 TQNIIQEA
+173 IKNIIQEV
-181 QLSPPPKPE
+181 QPTPPPKPE
-190 INFGQ
+190 IDFTK
-195 WGDVSRIK
+195 WGSVSQLK
-203 LNKIKRVTGDRLQE
+203 LNKIKRVTGERLQE

-229 KADITELDKIRKSL
+229 KADITELDKIRTSL
-243 KTMNIDPNIKVS
+243 KTINKDKNIKVS
-255 HLPFFMKAVVKILQT
+255 HLPFFMKAVVKILQI

-308 KNVNKK
+308 KDVNNK
-314 SLKQLTREL
+314 SLKQLTLEL
-323 SQLSEKA
+323 SELSEKA

-368 IMGISRMEIEPVFT
+368 IMGISRIIIEPVFT
-382 NKKFVP
+382 DKKFLP

-411 TRSFAAILEELNSL
+411 TRAFSTILEELNSL

>member
-1 MAQILLPELGEGIKS
+1 MAQILLPELGEGITS

-22 SIKVGDNISIDDIL
+22 SIKVGDNLSIDDIL

-44 SMEIPATEAGEVEN
+44 SMEIPCTEAGEVSI
-58 VHVSAGDTLSPGEP
+58 VHVSSGETLSPGEP
-72 IVTLTGDVASTK
+72 IVTLSGEASSIEKNVDVEESPV
-84 KNEEIIEE
+84 EVIQQEIIET
-92 VPTEVVQQ
+92 PQ
-100 EINETPPDSPVS
+100 TPPTSAEQS
-112 LPSTEA
+112 ESTRE
-118 STTTGGGST
+118 SNGGST

-142 NLSDISGTGAKDRI
+142 NLTDVSGTGPKGRI
-156 TKEDVE
+156 TKEDIE
-162 NFIKEALQRPQ
+162 NYIKMVLQQSPI
-173 TQNIIQEA
+173 QNIIQDVQVA
-181 QLSPPPKPE
+181 TPPKPE
-190 INFGQ
+190 IDFTQ
-195 WGDVSRIK
+195 WGDISRIK

-229 KADITELDKIRKSL
+229 KADITELDKIQKSL
-243 KTMNIDPNIKVS
+243 KALNRNKNIKVS
-255 HLPFFMKAVVKILQT
+255 HLPFFMKAIVKILQN

-284 LILKSYINIGVA
+284 LILKTYINIGVA

-308 KNVNKK
+308 KDVDKK
-314 SLKQLTREL
+314 SLKQLTIGL

-330 RLGKLLPAEMQ
+330 RLGKLLPTEMQ

-368 IMGISRMEIEPVFT
+368 ILGISRMMIEPVFT

-400 RVIDGVTAVKF
+400 RVIDGVTAVKC
-411 TRSFAAILEELNSL
+411 TRAFATILEDL
-425 S
+425 SILT

>member
-1 MAQILLPELGEGIKS
+1 MAQILLPELGEGITS

-22 SIKVGDNISIDDIL
+22 SIKVGDNLSIDDIL

-44 SMEIPATEAGEVEN
+44 SMEIPCTEAGEVSI
-58 VHVSAGDTLSPGEP
+58 VHVSSGDTLSPGEP
-72 IVTLTGDVASTK
+72 IVTLSGEASSIEKNVDVEESPV
-84 KNEEIIEE
+84 EVIQQEIIET
-92 VPTEVVQQ
+92 PQ
-100 EINETPPDSPVS
+100 TPPTSAEQS
-112 LPSTEA
+112 ESTRE
-118 STTTGGGST
+118 SNGGST

-142 NLSDISGTGAKDRI
+142 NLTDVSGTGPKGRI
-156 TKEDVE
+156 TKEDIE
-162 NFIKEALQRPQ
+162 NYIKMVLQQPPI
-173 TQNIIQEA
+173 QNIIQDVQA
-181 QLSPPPKPE
+181 ATPPKPE
-190 INFGQ
+190 IDFTQ
-195 WGDVSRIK
+195 WGDISRIK

-243 KTMNIDPNIKVS
+243 KALNRNKNIKVS
-255 HLPFFMKAVVKILQT
+255 HLPFFMKAIVKILQN

-284 LILKSYINIGVA
+284 LILKTYINIGVA

-308 KNVNKK
+308 KDVDKK
-314 SLKQLTREL
+314 SLKQLTIEL

-330 RLGKLLPAEMQ
+330 RLGKLLPTEMQ

-368 IMGISRMEIEPVFT
+368 ILGISRMMIEPIFT

-411 TRSFAAILEELNSL
+411 TRAFATILEDL
-425 S
+425 SILT

>member
-1 MAQILLPELGEGIKS
+1 MAQILLPELGEGITS

-22 SIKVGDNISIDDIL
+22 SIKVGDNLSIDDIL

-44 SMEIPATEAGEVEN
+44 SMEIPCTEAGEVSI
-58 VHVSAGDTLSPGEP
+58 VHVSSGETLSPGEP
-72 IVTLTGDVASTK
+72 IVTLSGEASSIEKNVDVEKSPVEVIQQK
-84 KNEEIIEE
+84 IIET
-92 VPTEVVQQ
+92 PQ
-100 EINETPPDSPVS
+100 TPPTSAEQS
-112 LPSTEA
+112 ESTRE
-118 STTTGGGST
+118 SNGGST

-142 NLSDISGTGAKDRI
+142 NLTDVSGTGPKGRI
-156 TKEDVE
+156 TKEDIE
-162 NFIKEALQRPQ
+162 NYIKMVLQQPPI
-173 TQNIIQEA
+173 QNIIQDVQA
-181 QLSPPPKPE
+181 ATPPKPE
-190 INFGQ
+190 IDFTQ
-195 WGDVSRIK
+195 WGDISRIK

-229 KADITELDKIRKSL
+229 KADITELDKIQKSL
-243 KTMNIDPNIKVS
+243 KVLNRNKNIKVS
-255 HLPFFMKAVVKILQT
+255 HLPFFMKAIVKILQN

-284 LILKSYINIGVA
+284 LILKTYINIGVA

-308 KNVNKK
+308 KDVDKK
-314 SLKQLTREL
+314 SLKQLTIEL

-330 RLGKLLPAEMQ
+330 RLGKLLPTEMQ

-368 IMGISRMEIEPVFT
+368 ILGISRMMIEPVFT

-411 TRSFAAILEELNSL
+411 TRAFATILEDL
-425 S
+425 SILT

>member
-1 MAQILLPELGEGIKS
+1 MAQILLPELGEGITS

-22 SIKVGDNISIDDIL
+22 SIKVGDNLSIDDIL

-44 SMEIPATEAGEVEN
+44 SMEIPCTEAGEVSI
-58 VHVSAGDTLSPGEP
+58 VHVSSGETLSPGEP
-72 IVTLTGDVASTK
+72 IVTLSGEASSIEKNVDVEESPV
-84 KNEEIIEE
+84 EVIQQEIIET
-92 VPTEVVQQ
+92 PQ
-100 EINETPPDSPVS
+100 TPPTSAEQS
-112 LPSTEA
+112 ESTRE
-118 STTTGGGST
+118 SNGGST

-142 NLSDISGTGAKDRI
+142 NLTDVSGTGPKGRI
-156 TKEDVE
+156 TKEDIE
-162 NFIKEALQRPQ
+162 NYIKMVLQQPPI
-173 TQNIIQEA
+173 QNIIQDVQA
-181 QLSPPPKPE
+181 ATPPKPE
-190 INFGQ
+190 IDFTQ
-195 WGDVSRIK
+195 WGDISRIK

-243 KTMNIDPNIKVS
+243 KALNRNKNIKVS
-255 HLPFFMKAVVKILQT
+255 HLPFFMKAIVKILQN

-284 LILKSYINIGVA
+284 LILKTYINIGVA

-308 KNVNKK
+308 KDVDKK
-314 SLKQLTREL
+314 SLKQLTIEL

-330 RLGKLLPAEMQ
+330 RLGKLLPTEMQ

-368 IMGISRMEIEPVFT
+368 ILGISRMMIEPVFT

-411 TRSFAAILEELNSL
+411 TRAFATILEDL
-425 S
+425 SILT

>member
-1 MAQILLPELGEGIKS
+1 MAQILLPELGEGITS

-22 SIKVGDNISIDDIL
+22 SVKVGDNLSIDDIL
-36 IVVETDKA
+36 VVVETDKA
-44 SMEIPATEAGEVEN
+44 SMEIPTTKAGEVSI
-58 VHVSAGDTLSPGEP
+58 VHISNGDSLSPGEP
-72 IVTLTGDVASTK
+72 IVTLSGEASSTK
-84 KNEEIIEE
+84 TNEEVEE
-92 VPTEVVQQ
+92 PSTEVVQQ
-100 EINETPPDSPVS
+100 EVIEMPTAPPVS
-112 LPSTEA
+112 SAQVEA
-118 STTTGGGST
+118 PTVGGVGST

-142 NLSDISGTGAKDRI
+142 NLRVVSGTGLKGRI
-156 TKEDVE
+156 TKADVE
-162 NFIKEALQRPQ
+162 NYIKEALQRPQ
-173 TQNIIQEA
+173 THNIIQEV
-181 QLSPPPKPE
+181 QPSPPQKPE
-190 INFGQ
+190 IDFTK
-195 WGDVSRIK
+195 WGGVSQIK
-203 LNKIKRVTGDRLQE
+203 LNKIKRVTGERLQG

-243 KTMNIDPNIKVS
+243 KSLNKNKNIKVS
-255 HLPFFMKAVVKILQT
+255 HLPFFMKAVVKILQM

-308 KNVNKK
+308 KDVDKK
-314 SLKQLTREL
+314 SIKQLTLEL

-330 RLGKLLPAEMQ
+330 RLGKLLPADMQ

-348 SLGGVGGT
+348 SLGGIGGT

-368 IMGISRMEIEPVFT
+368 IMGISQMAIKPVLT

-400 RVIDGVTAVKF
+400 RVIDGVNAVKF
-411 TRSFAAILEELNSL
+411 TRAFATILEDLKSL